1 MPSERGKSGHSIPTT
16 VLNTDRHDGWIDV
29 LPAHSARAPEPV
41 AVAGLA
47 GLRSRLGEF
56 EAVR

>member
-1 MPSERGKSGHSIPTT
+1 M
-16 VLNTDRHDGWIDV
+16 NTDRHTGWIDV
-29 LPAHSARAPEPV
+29 LPAHTGRTPNPI